1 MADLLRDE
9 ELEGRLVVSIEGEDV
24 AHVRGALEDDTA
36 QVVALKLGKT
46 GLFGGDMDVVLP
58 RTAVRGIG
66 PDAVMVG
73 SSQDFLDPEELNGH
87 QADAEIRI
95 IEDAT
100 DIGSAR
106 GDTSVLFTEAR
117 QREVI
122 SDEDGEPV
130 GRVDRFVVDPTE
142 QRVVSLRLDNVSDM
156 QRYLLWRDITDFGD
170 DEVRVPKAGVLRLA
184 DGPREERIRTDYGML
199 GKRIVTDAGHEL
211 GKVVDVAFDPA
222 DGSIACVVLED
233 GEIPGDRLLG
243 VGPYAVVVAH

>member
-1 MADLLRDE
+1 VADLLRDE
-9 ELEGRLVVSIEGEDV
+9 ELQGRLVVSIDGEDV
-24 AHVRGALEDDTA
+24 AHVRGPLEDDSKE
-36 QVVALKLGKT
+36 VVALQLGKT

-66 PDAVMVG
+66 PDAVVVG
-73 SSQDFLDPEELNGH
+73 SAEDFLDPAQLNGH
-87 QADAEIRI
+87 QAGAEIRVV
-95 IEDAT
+95 EDPT
-100 DIGSAR
+100 DIASVRPEG
-106 GDTSVLFTEAR
+106 SVLFSEAR
-117 QREVI
+117 QREVV

-130 GRVDRFVVDPTE
+130 GRVDRFVVDPDE
-142 QRVVSLRLDNVSDM
+142 QRIVSLRLDNVSDM

-211 GKVVDVAFDPA
+211 GKVVDVAFDRT

-233 GEIPGDRLLG
+233 GEIAGDRLLG